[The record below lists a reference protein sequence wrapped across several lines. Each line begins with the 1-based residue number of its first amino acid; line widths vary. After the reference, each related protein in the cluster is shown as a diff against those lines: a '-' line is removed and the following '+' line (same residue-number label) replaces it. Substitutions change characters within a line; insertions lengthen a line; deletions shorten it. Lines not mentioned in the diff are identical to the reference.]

1 MVGPRCT
8 VPVLYD
14 ALAMPALGGVLL
26 IAVAFFAAAVYLAV
40 TGAVMLLRP
49 GAISMVMGAFL
60 LHGLETAGPYMFLLA
75 ALLATLTGVG
85 LLRRNNWARR
95 AAAIIALVGVVME
108 IPTVSASVVSL
119 HLSALAWGGLGIIV
133 RVMMAWYLYQTPVRD
148 YFEG

>member
-1 MVGPRCT
+1 
-8 VPVLYD
+8 
-14 ALAMPALGGVLL
+14 MPALSGVLL

-75 ALLATLTGVG
+75 ALLASLTGAG

-95 AAAIIALVGVVME
+95 AAVIVALVGVVME

-133 RVMMAWYLYQTPVRD
+133 RVMMVWYLYQTPVRD